1 MRSGSTNDASMTV
14 VAASDTAAGPGQAPA
29 SGQVPAPGQVPAS
42 GQAPARQ
49 SFDTKMAA
57 AALGVALLVAAP
69 IISILAIAVFPA
81 ENIWPH
87 LIATVL
93 PGYVGQTLM
102 LMAGVGIITLCVGTG
117 TAWLVTV
124 YSFPGRRSL
133 EWLLL
138 VPLAMPTYI
147 IAYAYVDVLEYSGVV
162 QTALRAVFGWQ
173 NARSYWF
180 PEIRSLGGAIWVMS
194 LVLYPYVFLTARAA
208 FVQQSAGLIEASRTM
223 GHTLGETFWSV
234 ALPLARPAIAVGVIL
249 ALMEAMN
256 DVGAV
261 EYFGVETLTAGVYA
275 TWLQKSNLGGAAQI
289 SAVMLVFV
297 FTLIIIERQARRGR
311 RSHQTSGRT
320 RVVTRTLLTGS
331 RAWAATAACVGPVIV
346 GFVVPGLVLAGLSL
360 GSFTLENTQLLAA
373 QAVNSLTLAAIA
385 ASGAVV
391 IGLFLSYANRISPTA
406 PLRLAVRVASIG
418 YAVPGT
424 VLAIGILVP
433 LAWVD
438 NSLDAASRTIF
449 GLPTGLLL
457 TGTIFS
463 ISYAYVVRFM
473 AISYGAIDAGLG
485 RTSPNLHAAARS
497 LGRSPFGALREV
509 HLPLISPA
517 LATAALLVFVDSM
530 KELPATLLL
539 RPFNFDTLAT
549 HVYTFA
555 SLGQVED
562 VALGALVI
570 VAVGIVPV
578 IALNRTIGAQS
589 GGVGQLPGFVGLGK
603 NNGQTLI

>member
-1 MRSGSTNDASMTV
+1 
-14 VAASDTAAGPGQAPA
+14 
-29 SGQVPAPGQVPAS
+29 
-42 GQAPARQ
+42 
-49 SFDTKMAA
+49 
-57 AALGVALLVAAP
+57 AP
-69 IISILAIAVFPA
+69 IISILVIAAFPQ

-87 LIATVL
+87 LISTVL
-93 PGYVGQTLM
+93 PGYVSETLK
-102 LMAGVGIITLCVGTG
+102 LMAGVGIITLVVGTG
-117 TAWLVTV
+117 TAWLVTI
-124 YSFPGRRSL
+124 YSFPGRRLL

-147 IAYAYVDVLEYSGVV
+147 IAYAYVDLLEYSGPV
-162 QTALRAVFGWQ
+162 QSGLRALFGWQ
-173 NARSYWF
+173 TTRDYWF
-180 PEIRSLGGAIWVMS
+180 PEIRSLSGAIAVMS
-194 LVLYPYVFLTARAA
+194 GVLYPYVYLTARAA
-208 FVQQSAGLIEASRTM
+208 FTQQSACLLEAARTM
-223 GHTLGETFWSV
+223 GHSLGATFRYV

-261 EYFGVETLTAGVYA
+261 EYFGVDTLTAGVYA

-297 FTLIIIERQARRGR
+297 FVLIGIERRARRGR
-311 RSHQTSGRT
+311 RSHQTTSRFRT
-320 RVVTRTLLTGS
+320 PVRTPLGGA
-331 RAWAATAACVGPVIV
+331 RAWAATAVCGAPVLL
-346 GFVVPGLVLAGLSL
+346 GFAVPGVVLAGLSV
-360 GSFTLENTQLLAA
+360 GSFTVQNTSLLAA

-385 ASGAVV
+385 ATGAVV

-433 LAWVD
+433 LAWLDNTVD
-438 NSLDAASRTIF
+438 AGMRQVF

-463 ISYAYVVRFM
+463 LSYAYVVRFM

-485 RTSPNLHAAARS
+485 RASPNMHAAARS

-509 HLPLISPA
+509 HLPMITPA

-549 HVYTFA
+549 HVYTYA

-562 VALGALVI
+562 VALGALAI
-570 VAVGIVPV
+570 VVVGILPV
-578 IALNRTIGAQS
+578 LALNRTIAARS

-603 NNGQTLI
+603 SRNQKLI

>member
-1 MRSGSTNDASMTV
+1 MAITTHAAISG
-14 VAASDTAAGPGQAPA
+14 P
-29 SGQVPAPGQVPAS
+29 
-42 GQAPARQ
+42 APARQ
-49 SFDTKMAA
+49 KITVKIAA
-57 AALGVALLVAAP
+57 AALVVALLVAAP
-69 IISILAIAVFPA
+69 ILSILVIAAFPA

-87 LIATVL
+87 LFATVL
-93 PGYVGQTLM
+93 PGYVSETLK
-102 LMAGVGIITLCVGTG
+102 LMAGVGVITLGLGTG
-117 TAWLVTV
+117 TAWLVTL
-124 YSFPGRRSL
+124 YAFPGRRYL

-147 IAYAYVDVLEYSGVV
+147 IAYAYVDLLEYSGAA
-162 QTALRAVFGWQ
+162 QTALRALFGWPD
-173 NARSYWF
+173 ARAYWF
-180 PEIRSLGGAIWVMS
+180 PQIRSLGGAIWVMS

-208 FVQQSAGLIEASRTM
+208 FVQQSSCLIEASRTM
-223 GHTLGETFWSV
+223 GHTLGATFWSV

-261 EYFGVETLTAGVYA
+261 EYFGVDTLTAGVYT

-297 FTLIIIERQARRGR
+297 FALIAIERQARRGR
-311 RSHQTSGRT
+311 RSHQTTGRV
-320 RVVTRTLLTGS
+320 RAPSRTQLAGA
-331 RAWAATAACVGPVIV
+331 RAWGATAVCVAPVLV
-346 GFVVPGLVLAGLSL
+346 GFAVPAMVLAGLSL
-360 GSFTLENTQLLAA
+360 GSFTIDNTLLLAS
-373 QAVNSLTLAAIA
+373 QAANSLTLAAIA
-385 ASGAVV
+385 ASGAVA
-391 IGLFLSYANRISPTA
+391 IGLFLSYANHISPTA

-433 LAWVD
+433 LAWLD
-438 NSLDAASRTIF
+438 NTIDSTSRLVF

-485 RTSPNLHAAARS
+485 RTSPNLHSAARS

-517 LATAALLVFVDSM
+517 LATAALLVFVDAM

-539 RPFNFDTLAT
+539 RPFDFDTLAT

-562 VALGALVI
+562 VALGALMI

-578 IALNRTIGAQS
+578 IALNHTISAQS
-589 GGVGQLPGFVGLGK
+589 GGVGQLPGIVGLGK
-603 NNGQTLI
+603 NRRTPA